1 MALTSGEK
9 QNKAT
14 VSSIQSRM
22 GVVDAYGEDAIGLA
36 AKNASAVLDVFAER
50 EANKEEV
57 AYKTDLKLKSRQ
69 TLLELSRKHYDD
81 PDGFTKATNSYI
93 NTLVEKAPNR
103 FKDYAKSFTGN
114 IAFEYGD
121 KIFQEAK
128 AQKDV
133 LVLDSFNTNHS
144 DFISQR
150 NTSIMNLSPDE
161 MQSYWTENLLPEIS
175 DTMVDYEKLYNSYP
189 AAIQQQLAQSY
200 GTPDSVDKNGNV
212 IQGTFNKT
220 LLMGFET
227 QRLISLAKQDLDAA
241 QLADSL
247 FIQSAGGIPA
257 NYITE
262 VSKINAE
269 LQKWGINYLDN
280 PLHDKDDASVYKD
293 TNREERAVISTA
305 VNEYIQSWNSAN
317 EKNVKKQEIILDQDK
332 KEVVENTIVGIKDG
346 NVFESVED
354 IRVLANQYNLNMDQL
369 NELVKENTLM
379 KAIQDIS
386 KQITYFDSGKIV
398 TTMNKFNVD
407 QLINSRVR
415 TLNNK
420 FGEGTITVDKLKDE
434 AMMQQMYELVQIE
447 FGDEMTRN
455 VFNNMPMSTIAKDGA
470 SSNNLFLT
478 SLLELSKTYGAVPD
492 KLEQYF
498 ASAGTF
504 DFEQPNDIE
513 ELRNMA
519 QFANNLSITPG
530 RAPAFSSD
538 EANYLFP
545 HLLELHKEFER
556 MGRLDINLANRT
568 EKEIN
573 DILGKNT
580 IGQYQSLVVEKWIS
594 GVYPE
599 QTILDD
605 KILYMNQVIQDSG
618 LDVNEI
624 MYDFFKDREEDG
636 PWWGLF
642 FTDQDLLTGNV
653 EFNLFGDDKDLE
665 PSFRLVL
672 QEAKEMFD
680 MRVASM
686 FGSTYKSTMTESTI
700 KENLKKQ
707 LPYILNTIRTAGYG
721 PDENG

>member
-36 AKNASAVLDVFAER
+36 AKNASAVIDVFAER

-69 TLLELSRKHYDD
+69 TLLELSRTHYDD

-200 GTPDSVDKNGNV
+200 GTPDSVDANGNV

-247 FIQSAGGIPA
+247 FIQSAGGIPE

-269 LQKWGINYLDN
+269 LQKWGMNYLDN
-280 PLHDKDDASVYKD
+280 PLHDTDDASVYKD

-305 VNEYIQSWNSAN
+305 VNEYIQSWNGAN
-317 EKNVKKQEIILDQDK
+317 EKNVKKQQIILDQN
-332 KEVVENTIVGIKDG
+332 KEDVVKNTIAGMRDG
-346 NVFESVED
+346 EIYDEKQL
-354 IRVLANQYNLNMDQL
+354 RVLATKNGLTEDQL
-369 NELVKENTLM
+369 GRLMKENYKM
-379 KAIQDIS
+379 EAIKDVSSQIS
-386 KQITYFDSGKIV
+386 IFEDGKVLSKMNQFDV
-398 TTMNKFNVD
+398 NN
-407 QLINSRVR
+407 LINNR
-415 TLNNK
+415 TKTLKNL
-420 FGEGTITVDKLKDE
+420 GVDIDEETLKDE
-434 AMMQQMYELVQIE
+434 AMMQQMYELINIE
-447 FGDEMTRN
+447 FPDMTRLM
-455 VFNNMPMSTIAKDGA
+455 FNNMDLSTVSESGA
-470 SSNNLFLT
+470 AQNNLFLT

-492 KLEQYF
+492 KLESYF
-498 ASAGTF
+498 SSAGTF
-504 DFEQPNDIE
+504 NYEVQADRT

-519 QFANNLSITPG
+519 EFANNLNLTKGQPL
-530 RAPAFSSD
+530 AFSDS
-538 EANYLFP
+538 EANKTFANLV
-545 HLLELHKEFER
+545 ELHKEFQKV
-556 MGRLDINLANRT
+556 GRLDLKLANRT

-573 DILGKNT
+573 DILGVNT
-580 IGQYQSLVVEKWIS
+580 IGQYEALIVEKWVS
-594 GVYPE
+594 QVYPQ
-599 QTILDD
+599 QTVLDEKIEHMNNVIEDNNLKFD
-605 KILYMNQVIQDSG
+605 KMM
-618 LDVNEI
+618 E
-624 MYDFFKDREEDG
+624 DFFEDEQEDG
-636 PWWGLF
+636 PWWGF
-642 FTDQDLLTGNV
+642 GFSDTDLLTGNN
-653 EFNLFGDDKDLE
+653 EFNIMGRDNQLE
-665 PSFRLVL
+665 PSFQLVM
-672 QEAKEMFD
+672 QEAEEMIKVS
-680 MRVASM
+680 VASM
-686 FGSTYKSTMTESTI
+686 FSNDNYNINMTPDSL
-700 KENLKKQ
+700 KKAYKKQ
-707 LPYILNTIRTAGYG
+707 LPYILNTIRSMGYG
-721 PDENG
+721 YDEN

>member
-22 GVVDAYGEDAIGLA
+22 GVVDAYSEDAIGLA
-36 AKNASAVLDVFAER
+36 AKNASAVIDVFAER

-69 TLLELSRKHYDD
+69 TLLELSRTHYDD

-200 GTPDSVDKNGNV
+200 GTPDSVDANGNV

-247 FIQSAGGIPA
+247 FIQSAGGIPE

-269 LQKWGINYLDN
+269 LQKWGMNYLDN

-305 VNEYIQSWNSAN
+305 VNEYIQSWNGAN
-317 EKNVKKQEIILDQDK
+317 EKNVKKQQIILDQN
-332 KEVVENTIVGIKDG
+332 KEDVVNNTIAGMRDG
-346 NVFESVED
+346 EIYDEKQL
-354 IRVLANQYNLNMDQL
+354 RVLATKNGLTEEQL
-369 NELVKENTLM
+369 GSLMKENYKM
-379 KAIQDIS
+379 EAIKEVSSQIS
-386 KQITYFDSGKIV
+386 IFEDGKVLSKMNQFDV
-398 TTMNKFNVD
+398 NN
-407 QLINSRVR
+407 LINNR
-415 TLNNK
+415 TKTLKNL
-420 FGEGTITVDKLKDE
+420 GVDIDEETLKDE
-434 AMMQQMYELVQIE
+434 AMMQQMYELINIE
-447 FGDEMTRN
+447 FPDMTRTM
-455 VFNNMPMSTIAKDGA
+455 FNNMDLSTVSESGA
-470 SSNNLFLT
+470 AQNNLFLT

-492 KLEQYF
+492 KLESYF
-498 ASAGTF
+498 GSAGTF
-504 DFEQPNDIE
+504 NYEVQADRT

-519 QFANNLSITPG
+519 EFANNLNLTKGQPL
-530 RAPAFSSD
+530 AFSDS
-538 EANYLFP
+538 EANKTFANLV
-545 HLLELHKEFER
+545 ELHQEFQKV
-556 MGRLDINLANRT
+556 GRLDLKLANRT

-573 DILGKNT
+573 DILGVNT
-580 IGQYQSLVVEKWIS
+580 IGQYEALIVEKWVS
-594 GVYPE
+594 QVYPQ
-599 QTILDD
+599 QTVLDEKIQHMNNVIEDNNLKFD
-605 KILYMNQVIQDSG
+605 KLMS
-618 LDVNEI
+618 
-624 MYDFFKDREEDG
+624 DFFEDEQEDG
-636 PWWGLF
+636 PWWGF
-642 FTDQDLLTGNV
+642 GFADTDLLTGNN
-653 EFNLFGDDKDLE
+653 EFNIMGRDNQLE
-665 PSFRLVL
+665 PSFKLVM
-672 QEAKEMFD
+672 QEAEEMIKVS
-680 MRVASM
+680 VASM
-686 FGSTYKSTMTESTI
+686 FSNDNYNINMTPDSL
-700 KENLKKQ
+700 KKAYKKQ
-707 LPYILNTIRTAGYG
+707 LPYILNTIRSMGYG
-721 PDENG
+721 YDENN

>member
-36 AKNASAVLDVFAER
+36 AKNASAVIDVFAER

-69 TLLELSRKHYDD
+69 TLLELSRTHYDD

-200 GTPDSVDKNGNV
+200 GTPDSVDANGNV

-247 FIQSAGGIPA
+247 FIQSAGGIPE

-269 LQKWGINYLDN
+269 LQKWGMNYLDN
-280 PLHDKDDASVYKD
+280 PLHDTDDASVYKD

-317 EKNVKKQEIILDQDK
+317 EKNVKKQQIILDQN
-332 KEVVENTIVGIKDG
+332 KEDVVKNTIAGMRDG
-346 NVFESVED
+346 EIYDEKQL
-354 IRVLANQYNLNMDQL
+354 RVLATKNGLTEDQL
-369 NELVKENTLM
+369 GRLMKENYKM
-379 KAIQDIS
+379 EAIKDVSSQIS
-386 KQITYFDSGKIV
+386 IFEDGKVLSKMNQFDV
-398 TTMNKFNVD
+398 NN
-407 QLINSRVR
+407 LINNR
-415 TLNNK
+415 TKTLKNL
-420 FGEGTITVDKLKDE
+420 GVDIDEETLKDE
-434 AMMQQMYELVQIE
+434 AMMQQMYELINIE
-447 FGDEMTRN
+447 FPDMTRLM
-455 VFNNMPMSTIAKDGA
+455 FNNMDLSTVSESGA
-470 SSNNLFLT
+470 AQNNLFLT

-492 KLEQYF
+492 KLESYF
-498 ASAGTF
+498 SSAGTF
-504 DFEQPNDIE
+504 NYEVQADRT

-519 QFANNLSITPG
+519 EFANNLNLTKGQPL
-530 RAPAFSSD
+530 AFSDS
-538 EANYLFP
+538 EANKTFANLV
-545 HLLELHKEFER
+545 ELHKEFQKV
-556 MGRLDINLANRT
+556 GRLDLKLANRT

-573 DILGKNT
+573 DILGVNT
-580 IGQYQSLVVEKWIS
+580 IGQYEALIVEKWVS
-594 GVYPE
+594 QVYPQ
-599 QTILDD
+599 QTVLDEKIEHMNNVIEDNNLKFD
-605 KILYMNQVIQDSG
+605 KMM
-618 LDVNEI
+618 E
-624 MYDFFKDREEDG
+624 DFFEDEQEDG
-636 PWWGLF
+636 PWWGF
-642 FTDQDLLTGNV
+642 GFSDTDLLTGNN
-653 EFNLFGDDKDLE
+653 EFNIMGRDNQLE
-665 PSFRLVL
+665 PSFQLVM
-672 QEAKEMFD
+672 QEAEEMIKVS
-680 MRVASM
+680 VASM
-686 FGSTYKSTMTESTI
+686 FSNDNYNINMTPDSL
-700 KENLKKQ
+700 KKAYKKQ
-707 LPYILNTIRTAGYG
+707 LPYILNTIRSMGYG
-721 PDENG
+721 YDEN

>member
-200 GTPDSVDKNGNV
+200 GTPDSVDANGNV

-247 FIQSAGGIPA
+247 FIQSAGGIPE

-269 LQKWGINYLDN
+269 LQKWGMNYLDN

-305 VNEYIQSWNSAN
+305 VNEYIQSWNGAN
-317 EKNVKKQEIILDQDK
+317 EKNVKKQQIILDQN
-332 KEVVENTIVGIKDG
+332 KEDVVNNTIAGMRDG
-346 NVFESVED
+346 EIYDEKQL
-354 IRVLANQYNLNMDQL
+354 RVLATKNGLTEDQL
-369 NELVKENTLM
+369 GRLMKENYKM
-379 KAIQDIS
+379 EAIKEVSSQIS
-386 KQITYFDSGKIV
+386 IFEDGKVLSKMNQFDV
-398 TTMNKFNVD
+398 NN
-407 QLINSRVR
+407 LINNR
-415 TLNNK
+415 TKTLQNL
-420 FGEGTITVDKLKDE
+420 GVDIDEETLKDE
-434 AMMQQMYELVQIE
+434 AMMQQMYELINIE
-447 FGDEMTRN
+447 FPDMTRAM
-455 VFNNMPMSTIAKDGA
+455 FNNMDLSTVSESGA
-470 SSNNLFLT
+470 AQNNLFLT

-492 KLEQYF
+492 KLESYF
-498 ASAGTF
+498 SSAGTF
-504 DFEQPNDIE
+504 NYEVQADRT

-519 QFANNLSITPG
+519 EFANNLNLTKGQPL
-530 RAPAFSSD
+530 AFSDS
-538 EANYLFP
+538 EANKTFANLV
-545 HLLELHKEFER
+545 ELHKEFQKV
-556 MGRLDINLANRT
+556 GRLDLKLANRT

-573 DILGKNT
+573 DILGVNT
-580 IGQYQSLVVEKWIS
+580 IGQYEALIVEKWVS
-594 GVYPE
+594 QVYPQ
-599 QTILDD
+599 QTVLDEKIEHMNNVISDNNLKFD
-605 KILYMNQVIQDSG
+605 KLM
-618 LDVNEI
+618 E
-624 MYDFFKDREEDG
+624 DFFEDEQEDG
-636 PWWGLF
+636 PWWGFGF
-642 FTDQDLLTGNV
+642 FDTDLLTGNN
-653 EFNLFGDDKDLE
+653 EFNIMGRDNQLE
-665 PSFRLVL
+665 PSFQLVM
-672 QEAKEMFD
+672 QEAEKMIKVS
-680 MRVASM
+680 VASM
-686 FGSTYKSTMTESTI
+686 FSNDNYNINMTPDSL
-700 KENLKKQ
+700 KKAYKKQ
-707 LPYILNTIRTAGYG
+707 LPYILNTIRSMGYG
-721 PDENG
+721 YDEN

>member
-22 GVVDAYGEDAIGLA
+22 GVVDAYSEDAIGLA
-36 AKNASAVLDVFAER
+36 AKNASAVIDVFAER

-69 TLLELSRKHYDD
+69 TLLELSRTHYDD

-200 GTPDSVDKNGNV
+200 GTPDSVDANGNV

-247 FIQSAGGIPA
+247 FIQSAGGIPE

-269 LQKWGINYLDN
+269 LQKWGMNYLDN

-305 VNEYIQSWNSAN
+305 VNEYIQSWNGAN
-317 EKNVKKQEIILDQDK
+317 EKNVKKQQIILDQN
-332 KEVVENTIVGIKDG
+332 KEDVVNNTIAGMRDG
-346 NVFESVED
+346 EIYDEKQL
-354 IRVLANQYNLNMDQL
+354 RVLATKNGLTEDQL
-369 NELVKENTLM
+369 GRLMKENYKM
-379 KAIQDIS
+379 EAIKEVSSQIS
-386 KQITYFDSGKIV
+386 IFEDGKVLSKMNQFDV
-398 TTMNKFNVD
+398 NN
-407 QLINSRVR
+407 LINNR
-415 TLNNK
+415 TKTLQNL
-420 FGEGTITVDKLKDE
+420 GVDIDEETLKDE
-434 AMMQQMYELVQIE
+434 AMMQQMYELINIE
-447 FGDEMTRN
+447 FEDMTRAM
-455 VFNNMPMSTIAKDGA
+455 FNNMDLSTVSESGA
-470 SSNNLFLT
+470 AQNNLFLT

-492 KLEQYF
+492 KLESYF
-498 ASAGTF
+498 GSAGTF
-504 DFEQPNDIE
+504 NYEVQADRT

-519 QFANNLSITPG
+519 EFANNLNLTKGQPL
-530 RAPAFSSD
+530 AFSDS
-538 EANYLFP
+538 EANKTFANLV
-545 HLLELHKEFER
+545 ELHQEFQKV
-556 MGRLDINLANRT
+556 GRLDLKLANRT

-573 DILGKNT
+573 DILGVNT
-580 IGQYQSLVVEKWIS
+580 IGQYEALIVEKWVS
-594 GVYPE
+594 QVYPQ
-599 QTILDD
+599 QTVLDEKIQHMNNVIEDNNLKFD
-605 KILYMNQVIQDSG
+605 KLMS
-618 LDVNEI
+618 
-624 MYDFFKDREEDG
+624 DFFEDEQEDG
-636 PWWGLF
+636 PWWGF
-642 FTDQDLLTGNV
+642 GFADTDLLTGNN
-653 EFNLFGDDKDLE
+653 EFNIMGRDNQLE
-665 PSFRLVL
+665 PSFKLVM
-672 QEAKEMFD
+672 QEAEEMIKVS
-680 MRVASM
+680 VASM
-686 FGSTYKSTMTESTI
+686 FSNDNYNINMTPDSL
-700 KENLKKQ
+700 KKAYKKQ
-707 LPYILNTIRTAGYG
+707 LPYILNTIRSMGYG
-721 PDENG
+721 YDENN